1 MNHVPGLGAGL
12 SEAVAGGGA
21 VPVTKAGLEQL
32 ANDARNFA
40 GARLRTARRMG
51 RVLGLS
57 LGVVSLVALAEAGG
71 IVSMLPLVR
80 VVPVFVYT
88 HHDGTFQSSVTMS
101 TLPGTLNEANIRAL
115 LWQYVVE
122 REGYMFGDAHY
133 RYDVVSGMSALH
145 VRNQYQAWANAGN
158 PNSYLAK
165 LGRKAD
171 ITVGYID
178 SGWVSHANDFSTGVY
193 EIRFERVIR
202 PTDAAPAVQK
212 FKVRFEFVKVDSL
225 PLIERVTVNPSGI
238 QVTDYPG
245 PEPLGTPY
253 ATPEIQ

>member
-1 MNHVPGLGAGL
+1 MNHVPGLSAAGT
-12 SEAVAGGGA
+12 AGGA
-21 VPVTKAGLEQL
+21 VPVTEAHLELL
-32 ANDARNFA
+32 ATEARSFQGAKARN
-40 GARLRTARRMG
+40 LRRIAA
-51 RVLGLS
+51 VLGIS

-71 IVSMLPLVR
+71 ILSMLPLVR
-80 VVPVFVYT
+80 VVPVFVYP
-88 HHDGTFQSSVTMS
+88 HQDGTFQSSITMS

-122 REGYMFGDAHY
+122 REGYMYGDARY
-133 RYDVVSGMSALH
+133 RYDVVSGMSAPH
-145 VRNQYQAWANAGN
+145 VRDQYQGWANAST

-178 SGWVSHANDFSTGVY
+178 SGWVSHAEDFSTGVY

-202 PTDAAPAVQK
+202 PTDAGTTAQK
-212 FKVRFEFVKVDSL
+212 FHIRFEYVKVDSL
-225 PLIERVTVNPSGI
+225 PLIQRITSNPSGI

-245 PEPLGTPY
+245 PEPLGGPY
-253 ATPEIQ
+253 NAPEVQ

>member
-1 MNHVPGLGAGL
+1 MNHAPGLSA
-12 SEAVAGGGA
+12 AITAGGA
-21 VPVTKAGLEQL
+21 VPVTEADLERL
-32 ANDARNFA
+32 AKEARSFQGSKARNLRRLL
-40 GARLRTARRMG
+40 GAA
-51 RVLGLS
+51 VLYG
-57 LGVVSLVALAEAGG
+57 GAMTLVGLAEAGG
-71 IVSMLPLVR
+71 IISMLPLVR

-145 VRNQYQAWANAGN
+145 VRDQYQAWANAGN

-178 SGWVSHANDFSTGVY
+178 SGWVSHADDFSTGVY
-193 EIRFERVIR
+193 EIRFERVIKSAESG
-202 PTDAAPAVQK
+202 TTAQK
-212 FKVRFEFVKVDSL
+212 FKVRFEYVKVDTL
-225 PLIERVTVNPSGI
+225 PFIQRVTANPSGI

-245 PEPLGTPY
+245 PEPLGSIY
-253 ATPEIQ
+253 NTPEVQ